1 MDSHVERHIL
11 YPSAQIASAVDRL
24 AAEITRDYQ
33 TKTPVLIGI
42 LKGVFIFMA
51 DLIRRLDFPL
61 EVEFVRLSSYGRER
75 QTSGEVKV
83 VQERLYQLEMEFEE
97 EMAKLTESYAPED
110 LELTE
115 VLIRPRK
122 SDIFI
127 SPLSLVW
134 SPWKVGVDGI
144 AEPFFHPES

>member
-1 MDSHVERHIL
+1 MREKEDI
-11 YPSAQIASAVDRL
+11 DR
-24 AAEITRDYQ
+24 ATR
-33 TKTPVLIGI
+33 
-42 LKGVFIFMA
+42 
-51 DLIRRLDFPL
+51 
-61 EVEFVRLSSYGRER
+61 
-75 QTSGEVKV
+75 EVKV

>member
-1 MDSHVERHIL
+1 MRGVGRSMREKEDIER
-11 YPSAQIASAVDRL
+11 
-24 AAEITRDYQ
+24 AAHE
-33 TKTPVLIGI
+33 
-42 LKGVFIFMA
+42 A
-51 DLIRRLDFPL
+51 
-61 EVEFVRLSSYGRER
+61 
-75 QTSGEVKV
+75 KV
-83 VQERLYQLEMEFEE
+83 VQERLYQLEMEFQEE
-97 EMAKLTESYAPED
+97 KAKVAESYDPGD

-127 SPLSLVW
+127 SPLLLVW